1 MLRNPKILAISE
13 EEGIRQAAYA
23 LKLLQ
28 SEGQLTIASTGKDPG
43 TGRMETQ
50 EYHVEGPVMIF
61 LTTTA
66 IDVDPELLNRC
77 TVLTVNEDR
86 EQTAAIHRQQ
96 RRDETLEGMQG
107 NARKATL
114 RKLHHNAQRLLRPLD
129 VVNPYAEQLAFLD
142 NQTRFRRDH
151 KKYLTLIR
159 SIALLHQYQRPIKTT
174 TVEGEPRSY
183 IEVTSED
190 ITLANRLA
198 DAVLGRSIDELPP
211 QTRRLLWQ
219 LVEMVKTECET
230 KALKQNEVRFLR
242 ITVRERFAWGQTQ
255 LKMHLDRLM
264 EMEYVLAHRGVGRT
278 IEYELLFDGRGREGQ
293 PTLPGLIDP
302 SRYEGS
308 GFIANHG
315 DCGPVATC
323 APENNEPS
331 PFMTTTDDIQS
342 SGLEG
347 AISGATGPI
356 SGATKETSGQDRP
369 NIAPSSNEEKFDS
382 PNENKGAMQTSDET
396 PKTVNGEAGERSKK
410 AS

>member
-1 MLRNPKILAISE
+1 M
-13 EEGIRQAAYA
+13 
-23 LKLLQ
+23 
-28 SEGQLTIASTGKDPG
+28 
-43 TGRMETQ
+43 
-50 EYHVEGPVMIF
+50 
-61 LTTTA
+61 
-66 IDVDPELLNRC
+66 
-77 TVLTVNEDR
+77 
-86 EQTAAIHRQQ
+86 
-96 RRDETLEGMQG
+96 
-107 NARKATL
+107 
-114 RKLHHNAQRLLRPLD
+114 
-129 VVNPYAEQLAFLD
+129 
-142 NQTRFRRDH
+142 
-151 KKYLTLIR
+151 
-159 SIALLHQYQRPIKTT
+159 LHQYQRPIKTT

-230 KALKQNEVRFLR
+230 KELTQNEVRFLR

-255 LKMHLDRLM
+255 LKMHLDRLV
-264 EMEYVLAHRGVGRT
+264 EMEYVLAHRGVDRT

-302 SRYEGS
+302 SRCEGS

-323 APENNEPS
+323 APENDEPV
-331 PFMTTTDDIQS
+331 PYMTTTEDIQS

-347 AISGATGPI
+347 AISGPVGPI
-356 SGATKETSGQDRP
+356 SGATMESSVQDRP
-369 NIAPSSNEEKFDS
+369 NIVPSSNEEKNTS
-382 PNENKGAMQTSDET
+382 PNENKGETSSSVET
-396 PKTVNGEAGERSKK
+396 QKRGTEQGGETTKK

>member
-1 MLRNPKILAISE
+1 M
-13 EEGIRQAAYA
+13 
-23 LKLLQ
+23 
-28 SEGQLTIASTGKDPG
+28 
-43 TGRMETQ
+43 
-50 EYHVEGPVMIF
+50 
-61 LTTTA
+61 
-66 IDVDPELLNRC
+66 
-77 TVLTVNEDR
+77 
-86 EQTAAIHRQQ
+86 
-96 RRDETLEGMQG
+96 
-107 NARKATL
+107 
-114 RKLHHNAQRLLRPLD
+114 
-129 VVNPYAEQLAFLD
+129 NPYAEQLAFLD

-302 SRYEGS
+302 SRCEGS

-315 DCGPVATC
+315 DCGPVASC
-323 APENNEPS
+323 APK
-331 PFMTTTDDIQS
+331 TTNQVH
-342 SGLEG
+342 L
-347 AISGATGPI
+347 
-356 SGATKETSGQDRP
+356 
-369 NIAPSSNEEKFDS
+369 
-382 PNENKGAMQTSDET
+382 
-396 PKTVNGEAGERSKK
+396 
-410 AS
+410 